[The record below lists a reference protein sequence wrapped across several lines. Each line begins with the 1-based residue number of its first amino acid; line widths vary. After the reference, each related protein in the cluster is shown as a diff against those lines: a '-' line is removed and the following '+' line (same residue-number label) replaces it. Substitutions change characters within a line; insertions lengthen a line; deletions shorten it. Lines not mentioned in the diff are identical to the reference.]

1 MNRKINNLKRKLNK
15 IRKNKN
21 KQLRNVRFKV
31 NRNNK
36 IISNKVNR
44 IRNINK
50 RYRRNRMP
58 AAIISSFRKQF
69 NILKQTGT
77 SMRVH
82 GRDLI
87 YKIPDVIANNSGDV
101 MTIIPCNPAYWTG
114 TRMSAIA
121 SGYQNYRP
129 LLFKVT
135 YVPQCA
141 VTQQGNVLA
150 GTLWA
155 MTPNNE
161 NLQQT
166 LRTSNGGMLVQCYKA
181 HTANVKLGNN
191 LQFNL
196 FRMGGKFD
204 QESNPFIFIAIA
216 IGTYNQNEIKINPGY
231 FYIEYEYELK
241 NPIGNTIKYYNSGLI
256 QNSNAETGYINE
268 TLINCFNDQNINLGA
283 VIQKDDQKYF
293 WNDTEVN
300 IANDRMVW
308 YFSNDVA
315 ENVLINLNVTLGQLI
330 PLHSEPTIQANSSD
344 YFIIEL
350 INNEIVLIKL
360 TNLTTNNLLYDAD
373 NLISTFGT
381 IYKLDEDEFN
391 DIINNYNFFIITEN
405 KTQNFNQQTYIA
417 NQKFIITEQQ

>member
-1 MNRKINNLKRKLNK
+1 MNRKINNLKRKINK
-15 IRKNKN
+15 LRKNKG
-21 KQLRNVRFKV
+21 KQLRNVRNKIV
-31 NRNNK
+31 RNQR
-36 IISNKVNR
+36 IISNKINR
-44 IRNINK
+44 VRNINK

-58 AAIISSFRKQF
+58 AAITSSFKRQF

-82 GRDLI
+82 GKDLI

-121 SGYQNYRP
+121 AGYQNYRP
-129 LLFKVT
+129 ILFKIT

-155 MTPNNE
+155 MTPNDE

-181 HTANVKLGNN
+181 HTTNVKLGNN

-204 QESNPFIFIAIA
+204 QESNPFIFVAIA
-216 IGTYNQNEIKINPGY
+216 IGTYNSNETKINPGY

-241 NPIGNTIKYYNSGLI
+241 NPIGNTIKYYNSGLV
-256 QNSNAETGYINE
+256 QNSQAEIGYVNE
-268 TLINCFNDQNINLGA
+268 TLINCYNDSNINLGA
-283 VIQKDDQKYF
+283 VIQKDNNKYY
-293 WNDTEVN
+293 WNEKEVLIN
-300 IANDRMVW
+300 NDRMVW
-308 YFSNDVA
+308 YFSNDIDDQI
-315 ENVLINLNVTLGQLI
+315 LINLEVNLGDLI
-330 PLHSEPTIQANSSD
+330 PHNTEFTYDATDTQYAL
-344 YFIIEL
+344 IEL
-350 INNEIVLIKL
+350 DNNEIIIQKLSILFDNTTINSDLSYSANGIIYEITVDQYNEILNNNSFSKLLEIK
-360 TNLTTNNLLYDAD
+360 
-373 NLISTFGT
+373 STRYIRELFMSPSK
-381 IYKLDEDEFN
+381 YN
-391 DIINNYNFFIITEN
+391 II
-405 KTQNFNQQTYIA
+405 
-417 NQKFIITEQQ
+417 EQQ

>member
-1 MNRKINNLKRKLNK
+1 MNRRINNLRRKINK
-15 IRKNKN
+15 IKKNKN
-21 KQLRNVRFKV
+21 RQLRNVRFKV
-31 NRNNK
+31 NKNNK
-36 IISNKVNR
+36 IMINRINKV
-44 IRNINK
+44 RNINK

-58 AAIISSFRKQF
+58 AAITSSFRKQF

-181 HTANVKLGNN
+181 HTSNVKLGNN

-256 QNSNAETGYINE
+256 ENKNAESGYINE
-268 TLINCFNDQNINLGA
+268 TLVNCYNDKNINLGA
-283 VIQKDDQKYF
+283 IIQKDDFKYY
-293 WNDTEVN
+293 WNDTEVT
-300 IANDRMVW
+300 IDDARKVW

-315 ENVLINLNVTLGQLI
+315 ENILINLNVTLGQLI
-330 PLHSEPTIQANSSD
+330 QLHSQPTIQANSSD

-350 INNEIVLIKL
+350 QNNLIIMVKL
-360 TNLTTNNLLYDAD
+360 TNLTSNNLLYDAD
-373 NLISTFGT
+373 NLISTFGI
-381 IYKLDEDEFN
+381 IYRIDEDEY
-391 DIINNYNFFIITEN
+391 NNLIDNYSFGLIMENITS
-405 KTQNFNQQTYIA
+405 NFNQQIYTSD
-417 NQKFIITEQQ
+417 NKFIINEQQ